1 MAPTWLDLAEET
13 ATEHKDLGILI
24 AKGNTPENPKLSRQ
38 FGINAYP
45 TNKYF
50 ADRKMYDYSGPRDV
64 DAFVNFITKEYKNA
78 KGETVP
84 SAPGAFEEALKKL
97 RKAVK
102 DNKHMV
108 NLLNNFEHILKM
120 RKNAAVFLLVLG
132 AVLGFIVTTLIGL
145 MMGSSSGSSDSSSS
159 KSKKK

>member
-64 DAFVNFITKEYKNA
+64 DAFVNFITKEYKDV
-78 KGETVP
+78 KGDAIP
-84 SAPGAFEEALKKL
+84 SAPGAFEMALKKL
-97 RKAVK
+97 RLAVK

-108 NLLNNFEHILKM
+108 NVLNDFEHILMM
-120 RKNAAVFLLVLG
+120 RKNATVFFIGVRCRF
-132 AVLGFIVTTLIGL
+132 GFYCNYFDWFDDG
-145 MMGSSSGSSDSSSS
+145 
-159 KSKKK
+159 